1 MRNKFVAW
9 TAATLGTVAALGFAA
24 GIVGS
29 AMASGDSGKYEDS
42 SGYRI
47 EGSKSGVSGSA
58 LPMEELVATLK
69 QQGYSEI
76 YKIEREHGV
85 YEVKARSEKGSTVK
99 LYVDP
104 ESGEILRKKTD
115 D

>member
-9 TAATLGTVAALGFAA
+9 TAATLGIVAALAFAA

-29 AMASGDSGKYEDS
+29 AMASDDSGKYDDS
-42 SGYRI
+42 YRL
-47 EGSKSGVSGSA
+47 EGSESGVSGSA

-69 QQGYSEI
+69 QQGYGEI
-76 YKIEREHGV
+76 YEIEREDGV
-85 YEVKARSEKGSTVK
+85 YEVKARGETGSTVK

-104 ESGEILRKKTD
+104 ESGQILRQKTD

>member
-9 TAATLGTVAALGFAA
+9 TAASLGATAALAFAA

-29 AMASGDSGKYEDS
+29 TMASGNSGESVDS
-42 SGYRI
+42 SGYRL
-47 EGSKSGVSGSA
+47 EGSKSGVSGTA
-58 LPMEELVATLK
+58 LSMEELVATLK

-76 YKIEREHGV
+76 YEIERERGV
-85 YEVKARSEKGSTVK
+85 YEVKARSENGSRVK